1 MQLTIG
7 IIVYYNIIHSN
18 TLKGVCKAMVTK
30 SLKLDEKI
38 VEELEL
44 VAKGLNEESGA
55 DIYDFSNIVRIAINQ
70 YLNSENIKDV
80 IELIRKKNLSN
91 KKDLLLASESSLSKD
106 WLSNEED
113 EAWANL

>member
-1 MQLTIG
+1 
-7 IIVYYNIIHSN
+7 
-18 TLKGVCKAMVTK
+18 MVTK

-91 KKDLLLASESSLSKD
+91 KNDLLLASESSLSKD
-106 WLSNEED
+106 WLSKEED